1 MNVRMEYI
9 RGKTFRKVVAYVDD
23 EAVGELA
30 WLVPSGTVISFFVN
44 TANQGKGV
52 ATTMWE
58 YANSGAVPVPER
70 PRRPTEEEG
79 RTESGEALYW
89 KARKRR
95 EAREAGEVVPSAL
108 KE

>member
-1 MNVRMEYI
+1 MDIRMEYVP
-9 RGKTFRKVVAYVDD
+9 GQALRKVVAYDAD

-30 WLVPSGTVISFFVN
+30 WMVPSGTVIGFFVN
-44 TANQGKGV
+44 TVNQGKGV

-58 YANSGAVPVPER
+58 YANSEAVPEPER

-89 KARKRR
+89 KARGRR
-95 EAREAGEVVPSAL
+95 EAREAGETPPSAL